1 MLTKEISSG
10 QWLYKEGTVHRDYF
24 HKLLKG
30 KVSVYE
36 SDQMIGS
43 IEVQEGQKPR
53 LLGVLSVLSGEHDP
67 VNDAHKHTASVTT
80 NTDIT
85 CETIEIGPLK
95 HSLRQELDEDKRSE
109 VDAIVKAIIM
119 SDKIKLLQR
128 RISQLPLPEKFEFPE
143 NISPEISEVL
153 HELQEL
159 YDGTS

>member
-1 MLTKEISSG
+1 MLTREISSG
-10 QWLYKEGTVHRDYF
+10 QWLYKEGTVHRDYY

-36 SDQMIGS
+36 GDQHMAS
-43 IEVQEGQKPR
+43 IDVQEGQRPR

-85 CETIEIGPLK
+85 CEAIEIGPLK

-109 VDAIVKAIIM
+109 IDAIAKAIIM
-119 SDKIKLLQR
+119 RNKIKLMQR
-128 RISQLPLPEKFEFPE
+128 KISQLPLPEKF
-143 NISPEISEVL
+143 
-153 HELQEL
+153 
-159 YDGTS
+159 